1 MKISDKISL
10 ITTRKVS
17 IEGFV
22 ASSFDDIDECFQ
34 IKVVLKRVR
43 ISAENIRLEKRGL
56 NFEKKK
62 AYRNFTRYISK
73 KLIRKIYMLA

>member
-22 ASSFDDIDECFQ
+22 AFCFDDINECFQ
-34 IKVVLKRVR
+34 IKVDLRRVR
-43 ISAENIRLEKRGL
+43 ISAENIRLEKRRL
-56 NFEKKK
+56 IFEKKK

-73 KLIRKIYMLA
+73 KTYTEKYMLA